1 MIYHMLPGDAQV
13 EAFRESGIEGVLLVC
28 REALVEGDL
37 SGDTLDEFFL
47 NRAAFING
55 TYDSDPSVYNATV
68 ASQFRKL
75 TELGDKDEINLWFE
89 YELFC
94 SVNMWFCLDLL
105 KVTGA
110 SLFRV
115 APLNTSPDN
124 VWEGFGQNSEDDLIQ
139 CNEARI
145 RFSQEDISV
154 GSQLWEAYRNRDSS
168 AIRALSTYRSP
179 CFPFLNEVCN
189 AAVDIDTQ
197 PIEFVKELKARGLTE
212 LETLFPE
219 FRRIAGVYGF
229 GDSQVESLMRH
240 L

>member
-1 MIYHMLPGDAQV
+1 MIFHVLPGDSLVGTFEKAKIDGEIV
-13 EAFRESGIEGVLLVC
+13 VC
-28 REALVEGDL
+28 REAFVTGDL
-37 SGDTLDEFFL
+37 DGDSLEEFWETRANFL
-47 NRAAFING
+47 SVDQG
-55 TYDSDPSVYNATV
+55 SDPIEYYEKVALELEKLLETEAT
-68 ASQFRKL
+68 
-75 TELGDKDEINLWFE
+75 DEVNLWFE

-197 PIEFVKELKARGLTE
+197 PIEFVRELKARGLTE